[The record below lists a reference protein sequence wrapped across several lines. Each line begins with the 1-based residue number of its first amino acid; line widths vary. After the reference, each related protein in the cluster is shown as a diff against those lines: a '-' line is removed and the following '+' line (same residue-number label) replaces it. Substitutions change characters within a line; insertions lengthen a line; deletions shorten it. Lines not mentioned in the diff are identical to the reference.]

1 VPYAAII
8 KIMKKRSIMAVAVFA
23 AALLAGAAVPS
34 TGAHAVTIT
43 NGSFESGL
51 ASIGNFTTVNAVD
64 SSSITGW
71 TVSAGSVDYIGTYW
85 TASNG
90 SRSLDLDG
98 LSAGT
103 ITQTLTGLT
112 VGQQYQIFFDIAG
125 NPDSGPTTKTLD
137 VMASVNTQSYSFTI
151 VPGTTTHANMGWI
164 TESFLFTANAV
175 TADLSFISTTTTGG
189 ESGHPAAYGPAL
201 DNVRI
206 VEAALATPLPSSLS
220 LMLIGLAGLGFGL
233 YQRTRR
239 QASAFAAA

>member
-1 VPYAAII
+1 
-8 KIMKKRSIMAVAVFA
+8 MKKRIVCKLA
-23 AALLAGAAVPS
+23 AGAAFATALLVGVAIPS
-34 TGAHAVTIT
+34 TGAQAVTIA

-51 ASIGNFTTVNAVD
+51 ASVGNFTTLTAVD
-64 SSSITGW
+64 STSITGW
-71 TVSAGSVDYIGTYW
+71 TVATGTVDYIGTYW
-85 TASNG
+85 VASDG

-125 NPDSGPTTKTLD
+125 NPDSGPLTKTLD
-137 VMASVNTQSYSFTI
+137 VKASLDTQSYSFTI
-151 VPGTTTHANMGWI
+151 VPGTTTHTNMGWV